1 MILMIY
7 TYIVL
12 TVFAGIP
19 VLSFLMTLKALQ
31 MGRAYLL
38 DRKVSRRLVFFLIDK
53 DEEVKLGYISRSFS
67 GFRFYCIK
75 KFDNDFIFRDYG
87 IIYKTSQIRKH
98 FIRIAS
104 ESDFTEQELKNSSNF
119 LTNYLIPPLKDNEND
134 LFNWSKYPKKA
145 SYKRQDPV
153 ETPAT
158 KNPLPT

>member
-38 DRKVSRRLVFFLIDK
+38 DRKVSRRLVFFLTDNH
-53 DEEVKLGYISRSFS
+53 EEVKLGYISRSFS
-67 GFRFYCIK
+67 GFRFYSLNK
-75 KFDNDFIFRDYG
+75 HDFIFGDDE
-87 IIYKTSQIRKH
+87 IIYKRSQIRKR

-104 ESDFTEQELKNSSNF
+104 ESDFTEQELKNYSNF
-119 LTNYLIPPLKDNEND
+119 LMNYLIPPLKDNEND
-134 LFNWSKYPKKA
+134 LFNWSKYPKKE